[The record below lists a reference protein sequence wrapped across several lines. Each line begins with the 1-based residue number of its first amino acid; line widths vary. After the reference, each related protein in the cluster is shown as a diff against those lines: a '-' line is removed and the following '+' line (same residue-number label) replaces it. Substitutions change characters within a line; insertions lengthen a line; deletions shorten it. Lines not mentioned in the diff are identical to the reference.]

1 MNKRAYG
8 LFWSCLACCKS
19 PHYPQ
24 GWRQQLLGCDKELA
38 AGLVLAAAIPAG
50 GNEGCSSNICQLL
63 CWYKCLD
70 PSADLVL
77 NLLCCRW
84 ISFYLLCCHGRSGS
98 SSALPKCTLIL
109 KNSSRGRKTV
119 TPANQEH
126 NEGSSDFLL
135 LCQYCLITCSSETK
149 AHLSFLIQ
157 PFPHTNTMH
166 TCLRI
171 YSTLQANQT
180 GELPNLNNLRRGPAL
195 TDAGG

>member
-1 MNKRAYG
+1 MSIQRECITPPTRSMFADHTFPGQEN
-8 LFWSCLACCKS
+8 S
-19 PHYPQ
+19 PATSFQASAP
-24 GWRQQLLGCDKELA
+24 LLVQVPGPFCWPSV
-38 AGLVLAAAIPAG
+38 LVL
-50 GNEGCSSNICQLL
+50 S
-63 CWYKCLD
+63 
-70 PSADLVL
+70 
-77 NLLCCRW
+77 LLCCRW
-84 ISFYLLCCHGRSGS
+84 ISFHLLCCHGRSGS
-98 SSALPKCTLIL
+98 SSALPKHTLIL
-109 KNSSRGRKTV
+109 KKSSRGRKTV

-135 LCQYCLITCSSETK
+135 LCQCCLITRSSETK